1 MTRTRPAPIVPLKPP
16 RGTSGVVVF
25 GGSFDPPHLWHTHIA
40 TVARRRL
47 FGPRGLIVFIP
58 AARSPLKRHGPAASD
73 EDRLAMLRLATR
85 RISRCVVWTDELE
98 RARIA
103 AQPGPSYTI
112 DTLARLRASL
122 RSSAAPGTGDLPL
135 RLLIGSD
142 QAADFHRWREYRRV
156 MKLAP
161 PVVAL
166 RPPISRPA
174 ELRDAL
180 AKSGAW
186 SADDLDLWMSSVL
199 TTAAREHSSTQVR
212 HLSAD
217 PRGAYGQDGP
227 TRLVCRPVRDYIR
240 SRNLYRLQPVRSS

>member
-1 MTRTRPAPIVPLKPP
+1 MTRPRPDPIVPLKPP

-40 TVARRRL
+40 SAARRRL

-73 EDRLAMLRLATR
+73 EDRLAMLRRATR
-85 RISRCVVWTDELE
+85 RLSRCVVWTDELE
-98 RARIA
+98 RARHPA
-103 AQPGPSYTI
+103 HSGPSYTI
-112 DTLARLRASL
+112 DTLVRLRGIL
-122 RSSAAPGTGDLPL
+122 RRSAPRTGDLPL

-142 QAADFHRWREYRRV
+142 QAAAFHRWREYRKI

-166 RPPISRPA
+166 RPPISSPA
-174 ELRDAL
+174 ELRDVL

-186 SADDLDLWMSSVL
+186 SADDLDHWMSSVL
-199 TTAAREHSSTQVR
+199 PIAARAHSSTEVR
-212 HLSAD
+212 DLAAG
-217 PRGAYGQDGP
+217 RGTAPGRDGSS
-227 TRLVCRPVRDYIR
+227 RLVSRPVRDYIR
-240 SRNLYRLQPVRSS
+240 SRGLYRE